1 MNWPQYELSFQQE
14 DTHWWFVGR
23 RDLAQ
28 QLLARCLSPAPEARL
43 LDVGCGTGGNL
54 RAFTGQWAAHGLDI
68 SPAALHFARRRSLP
82 RLLQA
87 SGLALPYPANSFTV
101 VTVFDVLYH
110 RWITDDS
117 RALAEMARV
126 LQPGGW
132 LLLTDSALPRLWS
145 SHDETYFARQ
155 RYTLPELQNKLI
167 RAGFRPHLCSYANFL
182 LLPVVALVRLTM
194 DWLPI
199 YGNID
204 RAGAFPGWLNGAL
217 THARALETRWL
228 SHGYTLPLGGSLVCL
243 AQKIGDEDARIT
255 APGKAEI

>member
-1 MNWPQYELSFQQE
+1 MNWPQYELSYQLE
-14 DTHWWFVGR
+14 DTHWWFAGR

-28 QLLARCLSPAPEARL
+28 KLLARWVAPASDARL

-54 RAFTGQWAAHGLDI
+54 QTLARQWTAHGLDI
-68 SPAALHFARRRSLP
+68 SPAALHFARRRPLS

-87 SGLALPYPANSFTV
+87 SGLALPYPANSFEA

-117 RALAEMARV
+117 RALAEMVRV
-126 LQPGGW
+126 LKPGGW

-155 RYTLPELQNKLI
+155 RYTLPELRRKLVG
-167 RAGFRPHLCSYANFL
+167 AGLLPQVCTYANFL

-194 DWLPI
+194 DWLPV

-204 RAGAFPGWLNGAL
+204 RAGAFPGWLNAAL
-217 THARALETRWL
+217 TRVRAAETRWL
-228 SHGYTLPLGGSLVCL
+228 SRGHSLPVGASLVCL
-243 AQKIGDEDARIT
+243 ARKQG
-255 APGKAEI
+255 